1 MTSGDNRLQRA
12 ERRALQREDEKYLS
26 QPLNPGP
33 DPRSI
38 SAHVRHMVHLLSS
51 PAAPSPCADAISH
64 VSELFSRTVPKESEK
79 GIVCRRGCAFCC
91 TQLVSVTAPEA
102 FWVAAQIRRKP
113 LVIDAVRA
121 IDQKTYGLSM
131 EDRLKSHIICP
142 LLENDACSIY
152 AARPIGC
159 RGFVSLNLDA
169 CIATFVHG
177 AEPQIPV
184 PANRLDILYACRMA
198 LYAALRLRGL
208 KAEAYEMNAAVMA
221 ALAFDDAEAR
231 WLAGED
237 IFAGVPVTGAVPQN
251 FEIAISR
258 LVAHIAPTV

>member
-1 MTSGDNRLQRA
+1 MQRD
-12 ERRALQREDEKYLS
+12 DEKYLN
-26 QPLNPGP
+26 QPLNLGP

-38 SAHVRHMVHLLSS
+38 SAHVRHMVHLFSNPTAS
-51 PAAPSPCADAISH
+51 SPCADAISH
-64 VSELFSRTVPKESEK
+64 VSELFSRTVPRESEK
-79 GIVCRRGCAFCC
+79 GIACRRGCASCC
-91 TQLVSVTAPEA
+91 TQLVTVTAPEA

-113 LVIDAVRA
+113 AVIDAVRA
-121 IDQKTYGLSM
+121 VDRTTHGLSM
-131 EDRLKSHIICP
+131 EERLKSHIVCP
-142 LLENDACSIY
+142 LLESDACTIY

-177 AEPQIPV
+177 AEPQIHV
-184 PANRLDILYACRMA
+184 PANRLDILYTCRIV
-198 LYAALRLRGL
+198 LYAALRLRRL

-237 IFAGVPVTGAVPQN
+237 IFAGVPITGAVPPN
-251 FEIAISR
+251 FETAISQ